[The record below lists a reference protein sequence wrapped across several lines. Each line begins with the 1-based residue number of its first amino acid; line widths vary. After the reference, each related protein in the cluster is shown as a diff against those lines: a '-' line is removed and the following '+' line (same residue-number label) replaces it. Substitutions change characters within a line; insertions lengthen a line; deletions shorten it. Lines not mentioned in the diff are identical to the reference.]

1 MAYIESLSMKSP
13 QTVLVI
19 DDDQVIRDVLNE
31 FLTEQGYKAVLAADG
46 LEGLDSIKNE
56 TYDLIIMDIRLPYVS
71 GIGLVKIARQE
82 NPQIPIICITGYGDS
97 PEKIAE
103 EEKADVTLAKPFN
116 LKDLQRH
123 LTELLGK

>member
-1 MAYIESLSMKSP
+1 MASIESLSMKTA

-31 FLTEQGYKAVLAADG
+31 FLTEQGYNVVLAADG

-116 LKDLQRH
+116 LKDLQHH